1 MHYRKLN
8 KFIKFKKN
16 ISNNFNVFDR
26 INLFLYKNK
35 IHFSPLYK
43 NKQVFATKELII
55 KKKPVCYKKKPF
67 LVYKKLNILFV
78 KNTFIYKFI
87 IFNLKKINLLDLNII
102 YKIHNFFHDIRE
114 TKKVFLSKKRKRRR
128 KRRYTFFT
136 QVNKIHFRIASK
148 SIKIKNII
156 NFIIL
161 NTIKKDTIYLDLTH
175 FFFYIKNFNV
185 LKITK
190 DNYIT
195 NIELFF
201 NNTVNFNL
209 KFNRF
214 SYSFVLP
221 SKGIIGRSNFNAI
234 RPFLFLTG
242 FKNKKNKKFALKNKI
257 NTFFKFYVH
266 NFNSRKINAM
276 YFKKKVG
283 LSRRRGRINFF
294 FPIKYSLQ
302 EIIKR
307 KKIVFIQKQRIFK
320 VKKPFIKKPFKKT
333 IKILLSSKNQ
343 TNSKQLLYNNNV
355 ILDTLF
361 ENYLYTDF
369 NKNKDSFLIM
379 FNNKNM
385 LLESIRTNLKIRKK
399 IFSFNNIKDN
409 LNLLLNERY
418 YYFLLIRYNLPY
430 LNKIISKISLNNDI
444 KWEFFIT
451 RKRNMNA
458 QDIGNFLKKS
468 LKKRRYQRRLL
479 NPIDLIKNQLG
490 DNLIYLNKIN
500 IIKKNILNK
509 NLFSLFHL
517 NNNYL
522 FKNSFNSFD
531 LTTLYYKKLNQFIW
545 KLQYKKLN
553 SKLNSTSIVLEQL
566 KNNLL
571 IDTNKFFFSKINLVD
586 KRRTYLLKK
595 NPIFF
600 DNISFIY
607 KQNIFSLNKN
617 NLIRKKNLFVN
628 NLENSF
634 LNILNNFTLN
644 KKILFNTKIFTPM
657 IEVDENINK
666 LINKQF
672 IQLVR
677 GFQITG
683 LGRLGSSSKSTRSNI
698 TIYKTGKTMKN
709 SYNLSVDFDFK
720 TQITRNGIY
729 SLKVAKFYQT
739 FNIKKFIQ
747 QNCANYLL

>member
-1 MHYRKLN
+1 MGNKVHPTSFRLGKLKNWTSLWYNPSQEDLYLHEDILIKEFIKNFFFSRNISISNIYIDRSNEKEIKIFLNLILVSGFIGTKIPFKKFKRKFFKWNRKYKLKFLHYRKLN

-114 TKKVFLSKKRKRRR
+114 TKKVFLS
-128 KRRYTFFT
+128 FT

-333 IKILLSSKNQ
+333 I
-343 TNSKQLLYNNNV
+343 
-355 ILDTLF
+355 
-361 ENYLYTDF
+361 
-369 NKNKDSFLIM
+369 
-379 FNNKNM
+379 
-385 LLESIRTNLKIRKK
+385 
-399 IFSFNNIKDN
+399 
-409 LNLLLNERY
+409 
-418 YYFLLIRYNLPY
+418 
-430 LNKIISKISLNNDI
+430 II
-444 KWEFFIT
+444 
-451 RKRNMNA
+451 
-458 QDIGNFLKKS
+458 
-468 LKKRRYQRRLL
+468 
-479 NPIDLIKNQLG
+479 
-490 DNLIYLNKIN
+490 
-500 IIKKNILNK
+500 
-509 NLFSLFHL
+509 
-517 NNNYL
+517 
-522 FKNSFNSFD
+522 
-531 LTTLYYKKLNQFIW
+531 
-545 KLQYKKLN
+545 
-553 SKLNSTSIVLEQL
+553 
-566 KNNLL
+566 
-571 IDTNKFFFSKINLVD
+571 
-586 KRRTYLLKK
+586 
-595 NPIFF
+595 
-600 DNISFIY
+600 
-607 KQNIFSLNKN
+607 
-617 NLIRKKNLFVN
+617 
-628 NLENSF
+628 
-634 LNILNNFTLN
+634 
-644 KKILFNTKIFTPM
+644 
-657 IEVDENINK
+657 
-666 LINKQF
+666 
-672 IQLVR
+672 
-677 GFQITG
+677 
-683 LGRLGSSSKSTRSNI
+683 
-698 TIYKTGKTMKN
+698 
-709 SYNLSVDFDFK
+709 
-720 TQITRNGIY
+720 
-729 SLKVAKFYQT
+729 
-739 FNIKKFIQ
+739 
-747 QNCANYLL
+747 